1 MSARPAFPR
10 LLLEPAPRR
19 VLLVPPRWVGDLVA
33 ITAVLEAAA
42 AHFAARG
49 AEVAILTPR
58 SRAPLFAG
66 GPLAQT
72 LLCYEGNEP
81 RAARA
86 AVRAR
91 AFDLGILFATSFGS
105 AYELWR
111 AGVATRIG
119 FGDGGRR
126 FLLSERLAPL
136 REGWRRAPY
145 PAVRAARDLVG
156 VLGIDVWDLRP
167 RLYFDLASEESAR
180 ATLASGGLDPERDYV
195 VVHPGGA
202 FGPAK
207 RWPAEKVAPVI
218 EALVHERGFGVY
230 VHGGPDE
237 RAAIAE
243 LRACTRAPFA
253 GADTCAIDLELLK
266 PIIDGAALVVTTD
279 SAPRHFAA
287 AFEVPCAVVMGPTSP
302 RYTNAN
308 LRHQRLVR
316 IDVDCGPCQRRT
328 CALDHRCLRG
338 IETRVV
344 LEACEDLLR
353 A

>member
-1 MSARPAFPR
+1 MKAAPAFPR
-10 LLLEPAPRR
+10 LVLDPPPRR
-19 VLLVPPRWVGDLVA
+19 VLLVPPRWIGDLVA
-33 ITAVLEAAA
+33 ITAVLEEAA
-42 AHFAARG
+42 AHFRARG
-49 AEVAILTPR
+49 AEVAVLAPR
-58 SRAPLFAG
+58 SRAPIFAG
-66 GPLAQT
+66 GPLARDLVT
-72 LLCYEGNEP
+72 YEGGEP

-86 AVRAR
+86 ELRER
-91 AFDLGILFATSFGS
+91 GFDLGILFATSLGS

-111 AGVATRIG
+111 AGLARRIG

-126 FLLSERLAPL
+126 WFLSERLSPL
-136 REGWRRAPY
+136 REGARRAPY

-167 RLYFDLASEESAR
+167 RLYVDLASEERAR
-180 ATLASGGLDPERDYV
+180 ELLARDGLDVEREYV

-207 RWPAEKVAPVI
+207 RWPADRVAPLI

-237 RAAIAE
+237 HGAIAE
-243 LRACTRAPFA
+243 LRSRTRAPFA
-253 GADTCAIDLELLK
+253 GADRSAIDLELLK
-266 PIIDGAALVVTTD
+266 PVVDGAALVVTTD

-287 AFEVPCAVVMGPTSP
+287 AFEVPCVVVMGPTSP

-316 IDVDCGPCQRRT
+316 LEVDCGPCQRRV

-338 IETRVV
+338 IEVRAV
-344 LEACEDLLR
+344 LEAAEALLR
-353 A
+353 V